1 MAMVSDATRVRQ
13 SWQVP
18 LGQIPMIQG
27 TDPLGPRLYSVEDAA
42 TPLQHPRARQGER
55 AHHRAGANIDE
66 LGEVAGLVCEQEL
79 QQALYYRALLEDQQE
94 AVDVELARD
103 CYLLRRHLGAV
114 GDRRRM
120 PRIREAIKQKR
131 RQEYQIH
138 CLLESLNSRFF
149 LSPPSP
155 PPGLLFAVEV
165 EAVRSG
171 RRLRIAELDHVVT
184 VSRHA
189 NVEMAAREHIAVHID
204 TAISQI
210 AVRVILCGP
219 RTHTG
224 R

>member
-1 MAMVSDATRVRQ
+1 
-13 SWQVP
+13 
-18 LGQIPMIQG
+18 MIQG
-27 TDPLGPRLYSVEDAA
+27 TDPLGPRLYSVDDAA
-42 TPLQHPRARQGER
+42 TPLQHQRARQGDT
-55 AHHRAGANIDE
+55 AHHRTDANAGANVDE
-66 LGEVAGLVCEQEL
+66 LDEVAGLVCEQEL

-171 RRLRIAELDHVVT
+171 RRLRTAELDHVVT

-210 AVRVILCGP
+210 AVRVILSGP